1 MSKKNIIHVVG
12 TGTIGEPLIGLLT
25 HFQKEL
31 GLDEVTFHKHS
42 ISDRPKVKALVARGA
57 KLAVDADKMA
67 AFKEWG
73 VEAGLT
79 HEQALEQASVVIDCS
94 PKGLEMKEK
103 FYSKYEHNTLGFI
116 AQGSEFGFGK
126 MYARGI
132 NDEVITPDDKYIH
145 VVSCNTHNLSC
156 LLETLVLSEGSD
168 NLVEGTFVCMRRAN
182 DISQVKDFCP
192 APQVGS
198 HKDGKFGTHHARDA
212 YHLFQTKGLELNLF
226 SSAVKLNTQYMHSL
240 WFDLRVKKATTLE
253 SLKKRIAANDRI
265 AVTEKKDANAVFS
278 FGRDQ
283 GHFGRILNQ
292 TVIPTS
298 TMTMPND
305 KRIVGFCFTPQDGNS
320 LLSSISSAV
329 RMIHPEDWERRIQV
343 LKPFFFDEV

>member
-1 MSKKNIIHVVG
+1 MSKKIIHVVG
-12 TGTIGEPLIGLLT
+12 TGTIGEPLIGLMT

-31 GLDEVTFHKHS
+31 GIDAVTFHKHS
-42 ISDRPKVKALVARGA
+42 ISDRPKVKALVSRGA
-57 KLAVDADKMA
+57 VLAVDADKMESFKA
-67 AFKEWG
+67 AG
-73 VEAGLT
+73 MAPTLT
-79 HEQALEQASVVIDCS
+79 HEQALEQATVVIDCS

-103 FYSKYEHNTLGFI
+103 VYKRYEHNTLGFI

-132 NDEVITPDDKYIH
+132 NDEVLRPEDKYVH

-156 LLETLVLSEGSD
+156 LLQTLVLSDGED

-240 WFDLRVKKATTLE
+240 WFDLRLKRPTTLE
-253 SLKKRIAANDRI
+253 SLKTRIKANDRI
-265 AVTEKKDANAVFS
+265 AVTEKKDANTVFS

-292 TVIPTS
+292 TVIPLS
-298 TMTMPND
+298 TMTMPSEN
-305 KRIVGFCFTPQDGNS
+305 RVVGFCFTPQDGNS
-320 LLSSISSAV
+320 LLSSLAAAM
-329 RMIHPEDWERRIQV
+329 RMIHPQDWESRIQV